1 VILHG
6 LNKDTSGKIN
16 SFTRSRRYVG
26 SCADIEQ
33 RVGQHNA
40 GISRSTKHWRP
51 WTLIHHEAFDTRAAA
66 MQRERYLKTGRGREE
81 LDRMLVEV

>member
-1 VILHG
+1 MHFVYVL
-6 LNKDTSGKIN
+6 
-16 SFTRSRRYVG
+16 RSQVADRRYVG

-33 RVGQHNA
+33 RVDQHNA

-51 WTLIHHEAFDTRAAA
+51 WILIHHEAFDTRAAA

-81 LDRMLVEV
+81 LDRMLVKV